1 MGMIENGRKGTLTKM
16 FVYCLFVCLFI
27 EIGLHSLVLAGLKLA
42 AILLPRPESML
53 PSILYR
59 VKE

>member
-27 EIGLHSLVLAGLKLA
+27 EIGLHSVVLAGLKLA
-42 AILLPRPESML
+42 AILLPQL
-53 PSILYR
+53 P
-59 VKE
+59 KC